1 MAELPELHA
10 AVARAAARIEPSWSP
25 SRQDALLKGVYRKR
39 RRRRLVR
46 ASAGVGAALGALLVV
61 SLLVPREIPLR
72 SAGLL
77 KPSPAPAST
86 LPVTATAAQRA
97 TSSETLRFADGSVAM
112 PQGGRSQLVVRD
124 QRPGR
129 TVVELRGAARFAVTH
144 NPQRL
149 FRVEAGG
156 VAVEVLGTRF
166 TVEQAGERVHVA
178 VQEGKVRVL
187 WAAHYAEVAAGQSAD
202 FPSESAPASA
212 VDPGAAEP
220 AASQPVPA
228 ERAAAPASSA
238 VYGPAAELLREPP
251 ARAAAVTAPARR
263 PTGHP
268 AAGPGPLAAPEPT
281 AAAAVSAGATQP
293 ATLPPPV
300 APTPDWKARASE
312 GDFATAYRLA
322 YEPAAPGEAQR
333 QEGLGPGDLLLLA
346 DVARLS
352 RHPAAAV
359 PPLVRLLREHG
370 SDPRAPLAAFTL
382 GRVQLDDLG
391 RPREAAESFRRA
403 EDLDPNGPLAQD
415 ALAREVE
422 AWSRAGETGRARER
436 ASAYVQRYPNGR
448 RLRSVRQ
455 YGALD

>member
-1 MAELPELHA
+1 MAHA

-25 SRQDALLKGVYRKR
+25 TRQDALLKGVYRKR
-39 RRRRLVR
+39 RRRRVVR
-46 ASAGVGAALGALLVV
+46 AASGVGAGLGALLLLLV
-61 SLLVPREIPLR
+61 LVPRESPLR
-72 SAGLL
+72 SAGIL
-77 KPSPAPAST
+77 KPSQNTSVALPQVPTAGPRAAAPEA
-86 LPVTATAAQRA
+86 V
-97 TSSETLRFADGSVAM
+97 RFADGSVAQ
-112 PQGGRSQLVVRD
+112 PQGGRSQLVVRE

-129 TVVELRGAARFAVTH
+129 TVVELRGAARFAVTP

-166 TVEQAGERVHVA
+166 TVEQTGERVHVA
-178 VQEGKVRVL
+178 VQEGRVRVL

-202 FPSESAPASA
+202 FPSEAAPAA
-212 VDPGAAEP
+212 DTTTAEP
-220 AASQPVPA
+220 AASPLA
-228 ERAAAPASSA
+228 ERAAASPAGA

-251 ARAAAVTAPARR
+251 VRAAAAPPRRSAAHPASGAAPMPATTSAPGPAPEPVAAVTATP
-263 PTGHP
+263 
-268 AAGPGPLAAPEPT
+268 
-281 AAAAVSAGATQP
+281 P

-322 YEPAAPGEAQR
+322 YEPTAPGEAPR

-391 RPREAAESFRRA
+391 RPREAAESFRRTQ
-403 EDLDPNGPLAQD
+403 DLDPNGPLAQD

-436 ASAYVQRYPNGR
+436 ASAYVQRYPSGR